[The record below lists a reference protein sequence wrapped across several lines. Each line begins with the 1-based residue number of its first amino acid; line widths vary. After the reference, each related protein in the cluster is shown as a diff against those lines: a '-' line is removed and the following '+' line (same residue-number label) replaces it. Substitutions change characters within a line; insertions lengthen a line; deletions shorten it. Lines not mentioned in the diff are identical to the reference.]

1 MLDYE
6 NVGLFSGGGGLV
18 STAMDYARF
27 AEAMRNGG
35 LLGKKRIFSP
45 KTVAYMAQ
53 NHLSPSMQLG
63 EFGVA
68 NTSGLGFGLG
78 FGIVTNPAQAGDI
91 GSAGEFTWGGAAGT
105 VFWIDPV
112 EEIVVVSM
120 IQLMES
126 PWPLRSELHVA
137 TYQAITSSYE
147 D

>member
-1 MLDYE
+1 M
-6 NVGLFSGGGGLV
+6 V
-18 STAMDYARF
+18 
-27 AEAMRNGG
+27 G
-35 LLGKKRIFSP
+35 LLGKKRILSP
-45 KTVAYMAQ
+45 KTVNYMAQ

-63 EFGVA
+63 GFGVA

-105 VFWIDPV
+105 NFWIDPV

-137 TYQAITSSYE
+137 IYQAITDSYE